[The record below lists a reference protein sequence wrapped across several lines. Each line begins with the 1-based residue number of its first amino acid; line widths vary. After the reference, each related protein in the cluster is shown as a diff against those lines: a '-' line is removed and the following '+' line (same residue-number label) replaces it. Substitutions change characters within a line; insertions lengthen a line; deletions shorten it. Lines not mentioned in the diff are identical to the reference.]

1 MRRKRR
7 ASRLSLRIRLTLWF
21 LLIIGVSGTL
31 FGGFLYVE
39 LRRSLIDSV
48 DLSLRAA
55 IAEAASSVE
64 RERDRTRFHD
74 RDEMRFAIGGRDSSE
89 FAVRLLSPEGRFQD
103 GIGAYTTGPDW
114 PPLVEG
120 IVTIG
125 GNAGA
130 WRVMTEPMRSESR
143 AVVGWLQAGESLRFV
158 SATLSRLQEVL
169 FLAIPLM
176 LVVAAAGGIFLVN
189 EALKPIIRMSATARG
204 ISATDLS
211 RRIGYSGARDEMSEL
226 AETFD
231 RMLDRLQ
238 ESFEQERRFT
248 ADASHELRTPL
259 AVLRGQIDVAL
270 SRPRGTEHYRSTL
283 KSMGEEVD
291 RLIRLASD
299 LLYLARLDVDHAH
312 MHPIRVNLSD
322 LVAATAEQ
330 FSGLTGA
337 RSQRLTMEIEP
348 ATHVQGDIDLLI
360 RLLMNLLD
368 NAVKYTPEGGTIGVR
383 VRRDPSVERPDV
395 ELAITNSG
403 PGIPSDDLAK
413 VFDRFYRVATDRAR
427 ATGGSGLGLAIAREI
442 ARAHGGSLI
451 VASGPAGAAVGERKA
466 ADVSSRQSPED
477 GGRLTTF
484 TLRLPSLDGGD

>member
-1 MRRKRR
+1 MDRKRS
-7 ASRLSLRIRLTLWF
+7 APRLSLRIRLTLWY
-21 LLIIGVSGTL
+21 LLIIGASGAL

-55 IAEAASSVE
+55 ITEAASSVE
-64 RERDRTRFHD
+64 RELDRTRFHD
-74 RDEMRFAIGGRDSSE
+74 RDEMTVVIGGRDSSQ
-89 FAVRLLSPEGRFQD
+89 FAVRLLDSAGRFED
-103 GIGAYTTGPDW
+103 GIGAYAAGPDW
-114 PPLVEG
+114 PSPVEG
-120 IVTIG
+120 IVTAG
-125 GNAGA
+125 GKEGA
-130 WRVMTEPMRSESR
+130 WRVMTEPMRMEGR
-143 AVVGWLQAGESLRFV
+143 TVVGWLQAAENLRFV
-158 SATLSRLQEVL
+158 SATLSRLQDVL

-189 EALKPIIRMSATARG
+189 EALKPIARMNATARA

-270 SRPRGTEHYRSTL
+270 SRPRGTEHYRTTL

-299 LLYLARLDVDHAH
+299 LLYLARLDTDHGYLRPA
-312 MHPIRVNLSD
+312 RVNLSD

-330 FSGLTGA
+330 FAGLAHA
-337 RSQRLTMEIEP
+337 RSQGLTTAIEP
-348 ATHVQGDIDLLI
+348 GTHVRGDIDLLI

-368 NAVKYTPEGGTIGVR
+368 NAVKYTPEGGTIGVGVSR
-383 VRRDPSVERPDV
+383 APSPGVPSVEV
-395 ELAITNSG
+395 AITNSG
-403 PGIPSDDLAK
+403 SGIPAGDLAR

-427 ATGGSGLGLAIAREI
+427 SSGGSGLGLAIAREI
-442 ARAHGGSLI
+442 AKAHGGWLS
-451 VASGPAGAAVGERKA
+451 VASTSVEAPGSELAAGDE
-466 ADVSSRQSPED
+466 
-477 GGRLTTF
+477 RLTTF
-484 TLRLPSLDGGD
+484 TLRLPSANGT